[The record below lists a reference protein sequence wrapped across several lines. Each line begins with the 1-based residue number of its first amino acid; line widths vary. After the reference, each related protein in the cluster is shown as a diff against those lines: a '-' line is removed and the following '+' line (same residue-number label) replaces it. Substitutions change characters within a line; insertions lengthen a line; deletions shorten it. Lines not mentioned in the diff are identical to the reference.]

1 MAASPRVEQK
11 ALLNFF
17 KSLLNPERRGNFAV
31 SPGAAAG
38 KPLPIGPR
46 TSGAGSRA
54 AVRVSGDSQTGG
66 WVVGFASGYGHLIV
80 KSLSDMD
87 VSIGVHDSSDKL
99 LPATF
104 YSSMVMM

>member
-1 MAASPRVEQK
+1 M
-11 ALLNFF
+11 
-17 KSLLNPERRGNFAV
+17 

-66 WVVGFASGYGHLIV
+66 RVVGFAPGYGRLLV
-80 KSLSDMD
+80 ESLSDTD
-87 VSIGVHDSSDKL
+87 VSTGVHDSSD
-99 LPATF
+99 TVN
-104 YSSMVMM
+104 YCQ